1 MAVSRRIDV
10 AQIAERIRHAIEG
23 TFVEDG
29 EARVAVTFG
38 LGGATYSDAV
48 ESPADLVL
56 RADRALYLA
65 RDEGRNRIALRWHW
79 PGAGRRGPRCRRA
92 ARRSTRAADRS
103 AARVVEWPTM
113 SVTYRVPGAILT
125 EREHQVPLDHAQP
138 DGPRITVFTREVASP
153 DGTDRP
159 YLLFLQGGPGFE
171 ATRPT
176 SPPTGWMARALR
188 EFRVLLLDQR
198 GTGRSTPVGRSI
210 PGGAPGAQA
219 AYLAHFRADSI
230 VRDAEAIRRELG
242 VDRWSVLGQ
251 SFGGFTS
258 LTYLSIAPEGL
269 REAFITGGLSPIG
282 RPVDDIYGATYRRL
296 AEANERYFE
305 RYPDDRARVA
315 GIHRRLDG
323 EDVRLPSGDP
333 LTVRRFR
340 QLGLWLGDSAGF
352 ELLHHV
358 LELPFASAAFLHD
371 VEEGVRFAR
380 NPLYATLH
388 ESSYADG
395 VPTRWSAHRLLPAEI
410 AAGEAFTAEHVF
422 PWMFED
428 YALLRP
434 HREAAELLAE
444 HPWPRLYD
452 ADRLARNEV
461 PVAATIYVDDLFVE
475 RAFAEETAAA
485 VRGLRP
491 WITNEYVHN
500 GLRADG
506 ERVLGRL
513 IDLVRGRA

>member
-1 MAVSRRIDV
+1 M
-10 AQIAERIRHAIEG
+10 
-23 TFVEDG
+23 T
-29 EARVAVTFG
+29 T
-38 LGGATYSDAV
+38 TY
-48 ESPADLVL
+48 
-56 RADRALYLA
+56 
-65 RDEGRNRIALRWHW
+65 H
-79 PGAGRRGPRCRRA
+79 
-92 ARRSTRAADRS
+92 
-103 AARVVEWPTM
+103 
-113 SVTYRVPGAILT
+113 VPGAVLT
-125 EREHQVPLDHAQP
+125 EREHQVPLDHSDPA
-138 DGPRITVFTREVASP
+138 GPSITVFTREVADP
-153 DGTDRP
+153 DGADRP

-171 ATRPT
+171 AARPT

-188 EFRVLLLDQR
+188 DYRVLLLDQR
-198 GTGRSTPVGRSI
+198 GTGRSTPAGPRI
-210 PGGAPGAQA
+210 PGDTPAEQA
-219 AYLAHFRADSI
+219 AYLAHFRADAI
-230 VRDAEAIRRELG
+230 VRDAEAIRSELG

-269 REAFITGGLSPIG
+269 REALLTGGLAPIG
-282 RPVDDIYGATYRRL
+282 RPVDDVYGATYRRL
-296 AEANERYFE
+296 VEANRRYFE
-305 RYPDDRARVA
+305 RYPDDRARVRE
-315 GIHRRLDG
+315 IHRRLDG
-323 EDVRLPSGDP
+323 EDVRLPTGDR

-358 LELPFASAAFLHD
+358 LELPFGSPAFLHD
-371 VEEGVRFAR
+371 VEAGARFTR

-395 VPTRWSAHRLLPAEI
+395 VSTRWSAQRLLPDEI
-410 AAGEAFTAEHVF
+410 ASTEAFTAEHVF

-428 YALLRP
+428 YALLQP
-434 HREAAELLAE
+434 HREAANLLAE

-452 ADRLARNEV
+452 AAQLARNEV
-461 PVAATIYVDDLFVE
+461 PVAATIYVDDLYVE
-475 RAFAEETAAA
+475 REFAEQTAAA

-491 WITNEYVHN
+491 WITNEYQHN